1 MATELTHLKSHP
13 IAPSAWVDALTIS
26 WVRSPHG
33 FKITYRLT
41 GDLSKLVWP
50 AQDGGQRRDE
60 LWKTT
65 CFEAFFRARDSDHY
79 VEFNFAPNGDWAA
92 YQFCGYRSNQT
103 QLTCPAPILD
113 SSRDQNSA
121 IVQVTL
127 PEGLPEQG
135 DHPILFGPTAILEAT
150 DGTHSFWAL
159 HHALIKPDFHHIETF
174 KITVD

>member
-1 MATELTHLKSHP
+1 MSTELIHLKSHP
-13 IAPSAWVDALTIS
+13 KAPCSWVDAVTVS
-26 WVRSPHG
+26 WTRSSTG
-33 FKITYRLT
+33 FMITYRLS

-50 AQDGGQRRDE
+50 AQGGGQRRDE

-65 CFEAFFRARDSDHY
+65 CFEAFFRAQDSEHY

-92 YQFCGYRSNQT
+92 YQFSGHRSDQT
-103 QLTCPAPILD
+103 RLTCSEPIVD
-113 SSRDQNSA
+113 SSLNQNTA

-127 PEGLPEQG
+127 PEGLPAQG

-150 DGTHSFWAL
+150 DETHSFWAL

-174 KITVD
+174 KITLD